1 VRILA
6 SSSKTTTL
14 AAHLL
19 AADLVSI
26 SIDYTEATTTTTS
39 STSTSTTSTTLAGGP
54 ARRAAWIHGRPLP
67 PAATF
72 TPTGKDAQIANAGYV
87 TYNFGAETASTIG
100 TDATYVFRMLLAFD
114 ISSLTGKTVT
124 GCRLTIQTGS
134 SNPGTGTTGTIY
146 RITRSDWVEGAG
158 TGTPVAGATWND
170 YDGSTWTTPGS
181 DYDGST
187 PTPVSFTPPVG
198 AAVFYEFPDI
208 SAFCQDAITSRSGSL
223 DLLIRQ
229 DTETLGAHAFN
240 MRTKESATTSTKP
253 KLVVTIPIANKD
265 MDMIAR
271 ISIVIF
277 LLGMAAPVWAK
288 NISAATRAQVI
299 LALKEYCARS
309 APTSGMIG
317 GLIRHMS
324 GNAW

>member
-1 VRILA
+1 MLTTDGSTACNTTWKSTNSGAGALA
-6 SSSKTTTL
+6 FPYFSGCTATAGSDGDEVAGSTTDTWCTSTL
-14 AAHLL
+14 TPTQVNSANFGVFIKDYNTTAHLL

-253 KLVVTIPIANKD
+253 KLVVTY
-265 MDMIAR
+265 
-271 ISIVIF
+271 
-277 LLGMAAPVWAK
+277 
-288 NISAATRAQVI
+288 Q
-299 LALKEYCARS
+299 
-309 APTSGMIG
+309 
-317 GLIRHMS
+317 
-324 GNAW
+324 